1 MRLLSA
7 IALGCLLL
15 AFPSED
21 KTAAKQ
27 PINPV
32 KAETKAADTIPTI
45 EHQNNI
51 VNPFTAML
59 P

>member
-7 IALGCLLL
+7 LLL
-15 AFPSED
+15 GGLLMAMPDND

-27 PINPV
+27 PIPV
-32 KAETKAADTIPTI
+32 KAETKAADTLQPI
-45 EHQNNI
+45 EHQNNFI
-51 VNPFTAML
+51 NPFTAML